1 LRQVSQVEAPL
12 VVADGA
18 SVTAGRTATAGR
30 RGRGTG
36 GRRGEGDGVF
46 KDNAETQR
54 SRRLAEIPPSFV
66 GRRDLCEAHA
76 TAWHGRLLYVNVYLW
91 DSIRM
96 PVSFFSNTLLG
107 IVDLGRWSCV
117 VRGITNRRNLTRRA
131 RSTQRAGRWRRALL
145 PDSARRK
152 SASQKTPPCRRR
164 KDGAP
169 GNSTAGPHARGGRRS
184 SDLFKRMAEIGCH
197 PQQEQAEADERLDSG
212 DGAGPA
218 FGF

>member
-1 LRQVSQVEAPL
+1 VEAPL

-107 IVDLGRWSCV
+107 IVDSERWSRV
-117 VRGITNRRNLTRRA
+117 VCGITNRRNLTQRA
-131 RSTQRAGRWRRALL
+131 RSAQRAGSESQVPLFSRIGGKRVGCSLQGRTCL
-145 PDSARRK
+145 
-152 SASQKTPPCRRR
+152 ASSGWGRLCRPYGAQTKQLEKRFDAVYPGLTPWAKMCRPY
-164 KDGAP
+164 GA
-169 GNSTAGPHARGGRRS
+169 A
-184 SDLFKRMAEIGCH
+184 
-197 PQQEQAEADERLDSG
+197 
-212 DGAGPA
+212 
-218 FGF
+218 